1 MSWLD
6 EVPLD
11 SPEHIRMA
19 RNLISRRRVAAV
31 NRAIELGR
39 WPAGVPT
46 HEEFNEADD
55 RVQLAAV
62 EHGMGML

>member
-1 MSWLD
+1 M
-6 EVPLD
+6 PLD
-11 SPEHIRMA
+11 TPEHIRMA
-19 RNLISRRRVAAV
+19 WDLISRRRVAAV

-39 WPAGVPT
+39 WPEGVPT
-46 HEEFNEADD
+46 HEEFNEAND